1 MAAAP
6 AQPTVLDPALVTLP
20 EQDLKRPEFKPGT
33 IENISKARA
42 IALSIAQ
49 MITLPYRIWRYKQYD
64 RPYLQEPDAS
74 KGKTRNLAE
83 WVAHMRA
90 QPWSRQMGLDRV
102 PTNPQGDAP
111 LVAILDSGVDYNHPV
126 LHGSLWLNPA
136 PTRDLQGREDRYGW
150 DFISGDS
157 RPNDDSYHG
166 TQMASAVLAVAPHA
180 RILPV
185 KIFNPYGLT
194 SSAAIVAGVRYAL
207 DQGAKIVLCGW
218 STLRKS
224 SALEEAAKLAEE
236 RGAVL
241 VVSAGDFGWD
251 LSVFPAYPST
261 LTRKF
266 ASVISVAALGRDGK
280 LLNETAPIK
289 PDPKA
294 PHARK
299 ASYGKDFV
307 TLAAPGQR
315 VDVAEPRG
323 EFSVESSSG
332 VAAAFVAGA
341 LARVLS
347 ETGARTTDELR
358 EGLER
363 VSVADPALTGVV
375 QDGRRLQF

>member
-1 MAAAP
+1 
-6 AQPTVLDPALVTLP
+6 
-20 EQDLKRPEFKPGT
+20 
-33 IENISKARA
+33 
-42 IALSIAQ
+42 

-64 RPYLQEPDAS
+64 RAYLQEPDAS
-74 KGKTRNLAE
+74 KGKTRNLSE

-90 QPWSRQMGLDRV
+90 QPWSKQMGLDRV
-102 PTNPQGDAP
+102 PVSPNGAAP
-111 LVAILDSGVDYNHPV
+111 IVAILDSGVDYNHPV

-166 TQMASAVLAVAPHA
+166 TQMASAVLTVAPHA

-224 SALEEAAKLAEE
+224 SALEEAAKLADKY
-236 RGAVL
+236 GAVL

-266 ASVISVAALGRDGK
+266 ASVVSVAALGRDGK

-294 PHARK
+294 PYARK

-332 VAAAFVAGA
+332 IAAAFVAGA
-341 LARVLS
+341 LARVLT

-363 VSVADPALTGVV
+363 VSVADPTLADVV
-375 QDGRRLQF
+375 QEGRRLQF